1 MTYSVDI
8 IAQQLFKTIKGFNH
22 AIVLFTDDGQKTTDP
37 NDARRF
43 YAKDIQMMV
52 NFVVDETT
60 NEIVVNL
67 SKDSDVAEL
76 QPMLSSIRNLANR
89 YIIEYTV
96 KTFGKSISPKDFAYQ
111 AKNTIEETMASRRN
125 QTEATVTSEISI
137 PGFGS
142 WNEQSLQ
149 KNIISR
155 ATNIAKA
162 AQDGNFRNVAH
173 HAKILLATSK
183 AYNAHMDS
191 NGVNESDANS
201 EISIPGF
208 GSWNEQSLQKN
219 IISRATNIAI
229 AAQDGNFRNVEHHAK
244 ILLATSKAYNAHMD
258 SNEEI
263 NELDCWDGY
272 KKQGTKKGT
281 GKNKD
286 KRVNNCV
293 PEDVNEGFSG
303 WAGSARKSVNE
314 LGDARIIVKHKR
326 SVDEEKRGARTRQIE
341 SIFIENS
348 DGERFKFPSTN
359 VTAAK
364 AMARHVKE
372 GGVPFD
378 DFGQHIYG
386 IMEELNQLKTFHR
399 KNKRNDFFEDAA
411 ISEEIGTHIGNLR
424 SSLKSM
430 SGKNG
435 YNKQFESFSKESENV
450 SQERID
456 ELKDETTTTYFDESI
471 AAALPYVA
479 RIIETLRGRQ
489 TNESAVV
496 EFARQV
502 MGSETFSLSEACD
515 DDDLDSPELQ
525 NYKDQ
530 LDEISA
536 WSTYLAPRMQN
547 EELAGKMTHMAEN
560 IGTVGAGHARM
571 AMSAINVIRQHG
583 QVAEASCIADEKN
596 DVGAAENAK
605 INETFDKYTVRKI
618 FGV

>member
-8 IAQQLFKTIKGFNH
+8 IAQQLFKTIKGFGH
-22 AIVLFTDDGQKTTDP
+22 TIVLFTDDGQKTTDP

-67 SKDSDVAEL
+67 SKDSDITEL
-76 QPMLSSIRNLANR
+76 RPMLSSIRNLANR

-96 KTFGKSISPKDFAYQ
+96 KTFGKSIAPKDFAYQ
-111 AKNTIEETMASRRN
+111 AKNTIEE
-125 QTEATVTSEISI
+125 
-137 PGFGS
+137 
-142 WNEQSLQ
+142 
-149 KNIISR
+149 
-155 ATNIAKA
+155 ATN
-162 AQDGNFRNVAH
+162 DE
-173 HAKILLATSK
+173 L
-183 AYNAHMDS
+183 
-191 NGVNESDANS
+191 
-201 EISIPGF
+201 
-208 GSWNEQSLQKN
+208 
-219 IISRATNIAI
+219 
-229 AAQDGNFRNVEHHAK
+229 
-244 ILLATSKAYNAHMD
+244 
-258 SNEEI
+258 

-293 PEDVNEGFSG
+293 PESNDEINEGFSG

-314 LGDARIIVKHKR
+314 LGDARIVVKHKR

-424 SSLKSM
+424 ASLKSM

-435 YNKQFESFSKESENV
+435 YDKQFESFTKESEDV

-489 TNESAVV
+489 SNETAVV
-496 EFARQV
+496 EFARLI
-502 MGSETFSLSEACD
+502 MGNASISLSEACDD

-525 NYKDQ
+525 NHKDQ
-530 LDEISA
+530 LDEIGA
-536 WSTYLAPRMQN
+536 WAKYLAPRMQN
-547 EELAGKMTHMAEN
+547 EELASKMTHMAEN
-560 IGTVGAGHARM
+560 IGTVGTGHARM
-571 AMSAINVIRQHG
+571 AMSAINVIRQNG
-583 QVAEASCIADEKN
+583 RVAEASHIAAEKN
-596 DVGAAENAK
+596 DAEAAERDK
-605 INETFDKYTVRKI
+605 ISETFDKYTVRKI